1 MPQRKRNSGG
11 DSGGLLHR
19 ETIGREASDRKMIG
33 DALSTMATGAATGLF
48 AATRTGSGAI
58 FWPIGFMA
66 LGTIGMIESQ
76 SGTFLESGSAG
87 MLGANSVVALGRLF
101 GLIK

>member
-1 MPQRKRNSGG
+1 MPQKKSI
-11 DSGGLLHR
+11 LKR
-19 ETIGREASDRKMIG
+19 ETIGRGSSNKKMLG
-33 DALSTMATGAATGLF
+33 DALSTVATGAATGLF

-58 FWPIGFMA
+58 FWPIGFIA
-66 LGTIGMIESQ
+66 LGTIGMVESQ
-76 SGTFLESGSAG
+76 PGTYLESGSAG